1 MNNQHKLET
10 TKQKLSHPVFISM
23 SIGMDSKSIISLALL
38 AISLV
43 SCQYVDVSHLIN
55 STQHL
60 QDIERGEDWRY
71 QNIYPKLNMSEHD
84 HGDQRKNQ
92 SILIP
97 TTTRPLN
104 VSKPSLDKFIN
115 KTLSSMPSGVCVK
128 EVP

>member
-1 MNNQHKLET
+1 
-10 TKQKLSHPVFISM
+10 M
-23 SIGMDSKSIISLALL
+23 SIEMDSKTIIGLAFL

-71 QNIYPKLNMSEHD
+71 KNIYPQLNMSEHD
-84 HGDQRKNQ
+84 HGDQQRNQ

-97 TTTRPLN
+97 TRPTRPMN
-104 VSKPSLDKFIN
+104 VSKPALDKFIN
-115 KTLSSMPSGVCVK
+115 KTLSSMPSGICVK